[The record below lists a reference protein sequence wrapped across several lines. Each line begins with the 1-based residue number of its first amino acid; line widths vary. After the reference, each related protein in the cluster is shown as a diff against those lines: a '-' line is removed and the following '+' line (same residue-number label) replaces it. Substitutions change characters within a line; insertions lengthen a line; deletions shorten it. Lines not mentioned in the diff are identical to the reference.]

1 MSRENRDAVLS
12 SYAAAE
18 RNADE
23 CCFMIANPAT
33 MAGMLLKMAGGD
45 AAKALRSIPGDN
57 QFFNLVRV
65 HLELV
70 ASETRDGLRL
80 VHSAPNV
87 VPLMARK

>member
-1 MSRENRDAVLS
+1 MSRENRDGVLA

-18 RNADE
+18 RSADE
-23 CCFMIANPAT
+23 SFFMVANPAT

-45 AAKALRSIPGDN
+45 TKRAIQLIPGDN
-57 QFFNLVRV
+57 QYFNLVRV

-87 VPLMARK
+87 VPLTARK